1 MREDI
6 LVKHLKNLIYENNKI
21 KDAFIM
27 GVDGL
32 LIAVLDKKEY
42 NQDIAGIMA
51 GVIDAAKRVEDKLPV
66 ALSVRTMTQKIIAVP
81 LSENFFI
88 VIMGDSD
95 LNSNNVLELVN
106 KNKLNILGMIEN
118 REFSDL
124 FSFRPV
130 KVEGLDI

>member
-6 LVKHLKNLIYENNKI
+6 LIKHLKNLIYENNKI

-32 LIAVLDKKEY
+32 LITVLDKKED
-42 NQDIAGIMA
+42 NQELAAIMA
-51 GVIDAAKRVEDKLPV
+51 GVIDAAKRVEDKLPMI
-66 ALSVRTMTQKIIAVP
+66 LSVRTINGKIVAVP

-88 VIMGDSD
+88 VVMGESD
-95 LNSNNVLELVN
+95 LNSNNVLELIN

-118 REFSDL
+118 REFSDV

-130 KVEGLDI
+130 EVEGLDI

>member
-6 LVKHLKNLIYENNKI
+6 LIKHLKNLIYENNKI

-32 LIAVLDKKEY
+32 LITVLDKKEY

-66 ALSVRTMTQKIIAVP
+66 ALSVRTMNQKIVAVP

-88 VIMGDSD
+88 VIMGESD

>member
-32 LIAVLDKKEY
+32 LITVLDKKEY

-51 GVIDAAKRVEDKLPV
+51 GVIEAAKRVEDKLPV
-66 ALSVRTMTQKIIAVP
+66 ALSVRTMNGKIIAVP

-88 VIMGDSD
+88 IVMGDSD
-95 LNSNNVLELVN
+95 LNSNIVLELVN

-130 KVEGLDI
+130 EVEGLDI

>member
-32 LIAVLDKKEY
+32 LITVLDKKEY

-51 GVIDAAKRVEDKLPV
+51 GVIEAAKRVEDKLPV
-66 ALSVRTMTQKIIAVP
+66 ALSVRTINGKIIAVP

-88 VIMGDSD
+88 VVMGESD
-95 LNSNNVLELVN
+95 LNSNIVLELVN

-130 KVEGLDI
+130 EVEGLDI

>member
-6 LVKHLKNLIYENNKI
+6 LIKHLKNLSYENNKI

-32 LIAVLDKKEY
+32 LITVIDKKEY
-42 NQDIAGIMA
+42 DQDIAAIMA

-66 ALSVRTMTQKIIAVP
+66 ALSVRTMNGKIIAVP

-88 VIMGDSD
+88 IVMGESD

-130 KVEGLDI
+130 EVEGLDI